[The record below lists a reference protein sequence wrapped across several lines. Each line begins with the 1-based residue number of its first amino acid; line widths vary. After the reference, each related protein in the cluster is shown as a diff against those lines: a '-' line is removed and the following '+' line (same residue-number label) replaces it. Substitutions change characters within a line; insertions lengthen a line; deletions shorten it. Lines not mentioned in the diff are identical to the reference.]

1 MTARIKKGD
10 RVYINCGKD
19 NGKTGEVI
27 KVLGTKALVK
37 DVNVYKKHQKQDQKN
52 EGGILNKE
60 MPVNISNLMLID
72 KKSNKPTR
80 VGHKTMKDNK
90 KVRISRV
97 SEEQIDG

>member
-1 MTARIKKGD
+1 MRRGIRHGYKIGAKKPF
-10 RVYINCGKD
+10 IHH
-19 NGKTGEVI
+19 
-27 KVLGTKALVK
+27 LVK

-52 EGGILNKE
+52 EGGVLNKE
-60 MPVNISNLMLID
+60 MPINISNLMLLD

-80 VGHKTMKDNK
+80 VGNKIMKDKK